1 MTFSGHFEP
10 SVTGVPA
17 VGFWS
22 RDRFQGE
29 RSFAILDHVAPTRG
43 RLAVWTT
50 APAPL
55 GAGFSLKCFT
65 AEFSV

>member
-1 MTFSGHFEP
+1 MIGSDHFEP

-17 VGFWS
+17 VAAWS

-50 APAPL
+50 APSLIL
-55 GAGFSLKCFT
+55 GQRLA
-65 AEFSV
+65 